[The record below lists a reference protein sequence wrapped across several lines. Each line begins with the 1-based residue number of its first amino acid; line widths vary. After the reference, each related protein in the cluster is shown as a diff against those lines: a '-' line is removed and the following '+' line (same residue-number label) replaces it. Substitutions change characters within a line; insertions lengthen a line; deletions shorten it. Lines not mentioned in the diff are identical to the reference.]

1 MVIRLQ
7 PDDFGIFPPAVTFP
21 GVDDAPRISQRAA
34 LWLGRPKPDDGAFVF
49 TAVATLAVSDDLPVW
64 IRVAARRP
72 SVWLD
77 DSAFVVTAALTFAI
91 SDDLPLSTRLVAIQR
106 RLYPDE
112 GAFIFVAAP
121 TLAVSDDLPL
131 RARLAVIQRRLYPE
145 EGQLAQPLGPVSDDP
160 FVRRVYILRRPQIW
174 IDDSIIFVV
183 PGVGQI
189 LDDQPLW
196 RLQPAARKAR
206 FPWQTGD
213 EFLALPLTPPDDP
226 APPVYV
232 RLRSRWAR
240 VFPTDWAIIV
250 PPAIGLVLDDAQ
262 IPTQRRGVRPSTPLL
277 LDDGMTF
284 VFVPP
289 PSIQA
294 DDAPPLP
301 IVSAIKQGLQYDS

>member
-1 MVIRLQ
+1 
-7 PDDFGIFPPAVTFP
+7 
-21 GVDDAPRISQRAA
+21 
-34 LWLGRPKPDDGAFVF
+34 
-49 TAVATLAVSDDLPVW
+49 
-64 IRVAARRP
+64 
-72 SVWLD
+72 
-77 DSAFVVTAALTFAI
+77 
-91 SDDLPLSTRLVAIQR
+91 
-106 RLYPDE
+106 
-112 GAFIFVAAP
+112 
-121 TLAVSDDLPL
+121 
-131 RARLAVIQRRLYPE
+131 
-145 EGQLAQPLGPVSDDP
+145 
-160 FVRRVYILRRPQIW
+160 VYILRRPQIW

-196 RLQPAARKAR
+196 RIQPAPRKAR

-213 EFLALPLTPPDDP
+213 EFLALPLGPIDDP
-226 APPVYV
+226 FLVHVLMAA
-232 RLRSRWAR
+232 RRTR

-262 IPTQRRGVRPSTPLL
+262 IPTQRRGVRPPTPLL